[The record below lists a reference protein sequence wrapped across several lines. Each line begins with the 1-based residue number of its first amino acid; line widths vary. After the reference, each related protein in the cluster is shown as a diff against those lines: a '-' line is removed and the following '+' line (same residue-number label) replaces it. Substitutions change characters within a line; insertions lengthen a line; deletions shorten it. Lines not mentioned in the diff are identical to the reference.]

1 MSAGRTVP
9 LPFESRLWGK
19 PDTRVMEPF
28 TSSALPKEKQDRV
41 IPKKEE
47 QETKQVVKDQR
58 FSRLFQ
64 VGMSNWVQN
73 KNHARI
79 LSFFFLEDF
88 QYYVSLCACE
98 II

>member
-9 LPFESRLWGK
+9 LPFESCLWRE

-28 TSSALPKEKQDRV
+28 TSLALSKDNQDRV

-47 QETKQVVKDQR
+47 QETKQVVKDQKA
-58 FSRLFQ
+58 FKVISWI
-64 VGMSNWVQN
+64 GMSNSEQN

-79 LSFFFLEDF
+79 P
-88 QYYVSLCACE
+88 
-98 II
+98 